1 MRKISEVFING
12 VCLKEILEKHKKW
25 LNEED
30 GGERADLSYA
40 DLRDADLSYTDLRN
54 ADLSSAILR
63 GVDLS
68 DSDLRGADLRGAN
81 LSNSDLRDA
90 VLRRTNLRDAV
101 LRNADLSYVN
111 LKGADLSYANLNGA
125 DLRGADLSYTRLNCT
140 DLSYANLRNSNLR
153 NAGFK
158 NANLRGADLGYTDL
172 SDTYLRNANLSDAN
186 LGGANLS
193 DADLRGAN
201 LNKVLY
207 NHRTSFFAPVCPGEG
222 SFIGYKRADNKIVKL
237 LITEDSERSNATTR
251 KCRCSK
257 AKVLSITNIE
267 NTEEF
272 SEVVSDF
279 DKGFIYKVGEIVE
292 VKDYDKDRWN
302 ECSTGRHFF
311 ITRDE
316 AIIYQN

>member
-1 MRKISEVFING
+1 MRKISEVVING
-12 VCLKEILEKHKKW
+12 ICLEKILEDHKKW

-30 GGERADLSYA
+30 GGERADLSYV
-40 DLRDADLSYTDLRN
+40 DLSYVDLSYTDLR
-54 ADLSSAILR
+54 D
-63 GVDLS
+63 
-68 DSDLRGADLRGAN
+68 AN
-81 LSNSDLRDA
+81 LISVN
-90 VLRRTNLRDAV
+90 

-111 LKGADLSYANLNGA
+111 LKGANLNNADLGGA
-125 DLRGADLSYTRLNCT
+125 DLRSADLGYTRLNCT

-153 NAGFK
+153 NASLK
-158 NANLRGADLGYTDL
+158 NANLRGVDLSYTDL
-172 SDTYLRNANLSDAN
+172 SDTYLRN
-186 LGGANLS
+186 ANLS

-207 NHRTSFFAPVCPGEG
+207 NYRTSFFAPVCPVEG
-222 SFIGYKRADNKIVKL
+222 SFIGYKKADNKIVKL

-272 SEVVSDF
+272 SEVISDF

-302 ECSTGRHFF
+302 ECSTGIHFF

>member
-1 MRKISEVFING
+1 MKKISEVFING
-12 VCLKEILEKHKKW
+12 VSLEKILEDHEKW

-30 GGERADLSYA
+30 GGERANLNGADLSDA
-40 DLRDADLSYTDLRN
+40 ILSFVDLRD
-54 ADLSSAILR
+54 
-63 GVDLS
+63 
-68 DSDLRGADLRGAN
+68 ADLRGAN

-90 VLRRTNLRDAV
+90 VLRRTNLSDV
-101 LRNADLSYVN
+101 NLRNADLSYVN
-111 LKGADLSYANLNGA
+111 LKGANLNNADLGGA
-125 DLRGADLSYTRLNCT
+125 DLRGADLGYARLNCT

-153 NAGFK
+153 DTGLK
-158 NANLRGADLGYTDL
+158 NANLRNADLSGTDL
-172 SDTYLRNANLSDAN
+172 SYAYLRNADLSGANLSDV
-186 LGGANLS
+186 NLS
-193 DADLRGAN
+193 DADLGGAN

-272 SEVVSDF
+272 NEVVSDF
-279 DKGFIYKVGEIVE
+279 DKSFIYKVGEIVE
-292 VKDYDKDRWN
+292 VKNFDDDRWN
-302 ECSTGRHFF
+302 ECSTGIHFF

-316 AIIYQN
+316 AIIYQS